1 MDTGVSN
8 QSIPFMQAID
18 HFNLRSFDL
27 NLLVAFDAMMEE
39 MSVTRAAQR
48 LKIQQPAMSHNISIL
63 RTLFQDELF
72 VRVGQVMKP
81 TARAL
86 NLAGP
91 VRQALRQAQAAV
103 LMTDAFDPA
112 TERRTFR
119 LGLSSEVEL
128 LLLPDLTARL
138 RDIAPGIRILAR
150 SGDAQEV
157 DAMLETGFI
166 DLSVGCSYLPD
177 SRHHCEPL
185 YQSSVLCC
193 FNPNLVKV
201 SNPVGLDA
209 YMSAQHAV
217 ISQTDSLHG
226 CVKDALEH
234 AGAELE
240 VVAAAPDFM
249 SILATARS
257 SAVIATV
264 SSRIALRYGPLLGLE
279 ISPVPLALSFPPVAM
294 VWPLQTDSD
303 LGCAW
308 LRSQIREAM
317 LRTNESHVADIAA

>member
-1 MDTGVSN
+1 MNV
-8 QSIPFMQAID
+8 ID

-48 LKIQQPAMSHNISIL
+48 LKIQQPAMSHNISTL
-63 RTLFQDELF
+63 RTLFQDDLF
-72 VRVGQVMKP
+72 IRVGQVMKP

-91 VRQALRQAQAAV
+91 IRQTLRQAQAAV
-103 LMTDAFDPA
+103 LMADVFDPA

-138 RDIAPGIRILAR
+138 RDIAPGIRLLAR
-150 SGDAQEV
+150 GGDVQEV
-157 DAMLETGFI
+157 DAMLDAGII

-193 FNPNLVKV
+193 FNPHLLKLP
-201 SNPVGLDA
+201 NPMGLDA
-209 YMSAQHAV
+209 YMSGQHAV

-226 CVKDALEH
+226 CVKDALDH
-234 AGAELE
+234 IGADLE

-249 SILATARS
+249 SVLATARQS
-257 SAVIATV
+257 PVIATV

-279 ISPVPLALSFPPVAM
+279 VSPVPLKLSFPPVAM

-308 LRSQIREAM
+308 LRQQIREAM
-317 LRTNESHVADIAA
+317 LRTNEGGCSMPPPDGQNSWPRLRTL

>member
-1 MDTGVSN
+1 
-8 QSIPFMQAID
+8 MQVID

-48 LKIQQPAMSHNISIL
+48 LKIQQPAMSHNISTL

-72 VRVGQVMKP
+72 IRVGQVMKP

-86 NLAGP
+86 NLSGP

-103 LMTDAFDPA
+103 LMADVFDPA
-112 TERRTFR
+112 TEQRTFR

-150 SGDAQEV
+150 GGDAAEV
-157 DAMLETGFI
+157 DAMLDAGVI
-166 DLSVGCSYLPD
+166 DLSVGCSCLPD

-193 FNPNLVKV
+193 FNPQLLEI
-201 SNPVGLDA
+201 SNPVSLDA
-209 YMSAQHAV
+209 YMAAQHAV

-264 SSRIALRYGPLLGLE
+264 SSRIAARYGPLLGLQV
-279 ISPVPLALSFPPVAM
+279 SPVPLALSFPPVAM
-294 VWPLQTDSD
+294 VWPLHMDSD

-308 LRSQIREAM
+308 LRQQIREAM
-317 LRTNESHVADIAA
+317 LRTTETNVADIAA

>member
-1 MDTGVSN
+1 
-8 QSIPFMQAID
+8 MQVID

-39 MSVTRAAQR
+39 MSVTRAARR
-48 LKIQQPAMSHNISIL
+48 LKIQQPAMSHNISTL

-72 VRVGQVMKP
+72 IRVGQAMKP

-86 NLAGP
+86 NLSGP
-91 VRQALRQAQAAV
+91 IRQALRQAQAAM

-112 TERRTFR
+112 NEQRTFR

-150 SGDAQEV
+150 GGDAQEV
-157 DAMLETGFI
+157 DAMLDAGVV

-185 YQSSVLCC
+185 YQSGVLCC
-193 FNPNLVKV
+193 FNPKLLDLC
-201 SNPVGLDA
+201 SPVGLDA
-209 YMSAQHAV
+209 YMAAQHAV

-264 SSRIALRYGPLLGLE
+264 SSRIALRYGPLMGLE
-279 ISPVPLALSFPPVAM
+279 VSPVPLELSFPPVAM
-294 VWPLQTDSD
+294 VWPLHTDSD

-308 LRSQIREAM
+308 LRQQIREAL
-317 LRTNESHVADIAA
+317 LRKNGSNVADVAA

>member
-1 MDTGVSN
+1 
-8 QSIPFMQAID
+8 MQVID

-48 LKIQQPAMSHNISIL
+48 LKIQQPAMSHNISTL

-72 VRVGQVMKP
+72 IRVGQVMKP

-86 NLAGP
+86 NLAGA

-103 LMTDAFDPA
+103 LMADAFDPA

-138 RDIAPGIRILAR
+138 REIAPGVRILAR
-150 SGDAQEV
+150 GGDAQEV
-157 DAMLETGFI
+157 DAMLEAGVI

-185 YQSSVLCC
+185 YQSGVLCC
-193 FNPNLVKV
+193 FNPHLMRL

-209 YMSAQHAV
+209 YMAAQHAV

-234 AGAELE
+234 AGANLD

-249 SILATARS
+249 SVLATARS

-279 ISPVPLALSFPPVAM
+279 ISPVPLGLSFPPVAM
-294 VWPLQTDSD
+294 VWPLQTNSD
-303 LGCAW
+303 LGCVW
-308 LRSQIREAM
+308 LRSQIREAI
-317 LRTNESHVADIAA
+317 LRTDESTVC

>member
-1 MDTGVSN
+1 
-8 QSIPFMQAID
+8 MQVID

-39 MSVTRAAQR
+39 MSVTRAARR
-48 LKIQQPAMSHNISIL
+48 LKIQQPAMSHNISTL

-72 VRVGQVMKP
+72 IRVGQIMKP

-86 NLAGP
+86 NLSGP

-103 LMTDAFDPA
+103 LMADAFEPA
-112 TERRTFR
+112 TEQRTFR

-150 SGDAQEV
+150 GGDATEV
-157 DAMLETGFI
+157 NAMLDAGVI
-166 DLSVGCSYLPD
+166 DMSVGCSYLPD
-177 SRHHCEPL
+177 SRHHSEPL

-193 FNPNLVKV
+193 FNPQLLKV
-201 SNPVGLDA
+201 SNPVSLDA
-209 YMSAQHAV
+209 YMAAQHAV

-249 SILATARS
+249 SVLATARS

-264 SSRIALRYGPLLGLE
+264 SSRIARRYGPY
-279 ISPVPLALSFPPVAM
+279 
-294 VWPLQTDSD
+294 WD
-303 LGCAW
+303 
-308 LRSQIREAM
+308 LRSAQCRWRFLFHPWQWSGRFTWTAILAARGCGNKSVRRCCRRTRIGSRK
-317 LRTNESHVADIAA
+317 LRRDVP

>member
-1 MDTGVSN
+1 MMLSSAIK
-8 QSIPFMQAID
+8 SISFMQVID

-48 LKIQQPAMSHNISIL
+48 LKIQQPAMSHNISTL

-72 VRVGQVMKP
+72 IRVGQVMKP

-86 NLAGP
+86 HLAAP

-103 LMTDAFDPA
+103 LMADEFDPA
-112 TERRTFR
+112 TEQRTFR

-150 SGDAQEV
+150 GGDADEV
-157 DAMLETGFI
+157 DAMLEAGVI

-177 SRHHCEPL
+177 SRHHSEQL

-193 FNPNLVKV
+193 FNPQLLTLA
-201 SNPVGLDA
+201 NPVGRND
-209 YMSAQHAV
+209 YMTAKHAV

-234 AGAELE
+234 AGAALE

-257 SAVIATV
+257 SAVIATL

-279 ISPVPLALSFPPVAM
+279 VSPVPLALSFPPVAM
-294 VWPLQTDSD
+294 VWPLHMDSD

-308 LRSQIREAM
+308 LRQQIREAIP
-317 LRTNESHVADIAA
+317 RTTESNVADIPV

>member
-1 MDTGVSN
+1 
-8 QSIPFMQAID
+8 MQVID

-48 LKIQQPAMSHNISIL
+48 LKIQQPAMSHNLSTL

-72 VRVGQVMKP
+72 IRVGQVMKP

-86 NLAGP
+86 NLSGP

-103 LMTDAFDPA
+103 LTVDAFDPA
-112 TERRTFR
+112 IEKRTFR

-150 SGDAQEV
+150 GGDAQEV
-157 DAMLETGFI
+157 EAMLDAGVI

-193 FNPNLVKV
+193 FNPQLLKL

-209 YMSAQHAV
+209 YMAAQHAV

-264 SSRIALRYGPLLGLE
+264 SSRIAARYGPLLGLE
-279 ISPVPLALSFPPVAM
+279 VSPVPLALSFPPVAM
-294 VWPLQTDSD
+294 VWPLQMDSD
-303 LGCAW
+303 PGCRW
-308 LRSQIREAM
+308 LRQQIRDAM
-317 LRTNESHVADIAA
+317 LRTNGSNVADIAA

>member
-1 MDTGVSN
+1 MHV
-8 QSIPFMQAID
+8 ID

-48 LKIQQPAMSHNISIL
+48 LKIQQPAMSHNISTL

-72 VRVGQVMKP
+72 IRVGQVMKP

-103 LMTDAFDPA
+103 LMADAFDPA
-112 TERRTFR
+112 TEQRTFR

-150 SGDAQEV
+150 GGDAQEI
-157 DAMLETGFI
+157 DAMLDAGVI
-166 DLSVGCSYLPD
+166 DMSVGCSYLPD

-193 FNPNLVKV
+193 FNPKLLKL

-209 YMSAQHAV
+209 YMAAQHAV

-226 CVKDALEH
+226 CVKDALVH
-234 AGAELE
+234 VGAELE

-264 SSRIALRYGPLLGLE
+264 SSRIALRYGPLLELE
-279 ISPVPLALSFPPVAM
+279 VSPVPLALSFPPVAM
-294 VWPLQTDSD
+294 VWPLQMDSD

-317 LRTNESHVADIAA
+317 LRTNGSNVTDIAA

>member
-1 MDTGVSN
+1 
-8 QSIPFMQAID
+8 MQVID

-27 NLLVAFDAMMEE
+27 NLLIAFDAMMEE

-48 LKIQQPAMSHNISIL
+48 LKIQQPAMSHNIATL

-72 VRVGQVMKP
+72 IRVGQVMKP

-86 NLAGP
+86 NLSGP

-103 LMTDAFDPA
+103 LMADEFNPA
-112 TERRTFR
+112 TEQRTFR

-138 RDIAPGIRILAR
+138 RNIAPGIRILAR
-150 SGDAQEV
+150 GGDAQEV
-157 DAMLETGFI
+157 ESMLDAGVI

-177 SRHHCEPL
+177 SRHHSEPL
-185 YQSSVLCC
+185 YQSSLLCC
-193 FNPNLVKV
+193 FNPQLMNLSSPV
-201 SNPVGLDA
+201 SRND
-209 YMSAQHAV
+209 YMAAQHAV

-234 AGAELE
+234 AGADLE

-279 ISPVPLALSFPPVAM
+279 VSPVPLALSFPPVAM
-294 VWPLQTDSD
+294 VWPLHMHTD

-308 LRSQIREAM
+308 LRQQIREAM
-317 LRTNESHVADIAA
+317 LGTNKSNVADIAA

>member
-1 MDTGVSN
+1 LS
-8 QSIPFMQAID
+8 
-18 HFNLRSFDL
+18 
-27 NLLVAFDAMMEE
+27 
-39 MSVTRAAQR
+39 
-48 LKIQQPAMSHNISIL
+48 
-63 RTLFQDELF
+63 
-72 VRVGQVMKP
+72 
-81 TARAL
+81 
-86 NLAGP
+86 GP

-103 LMTDAFDPA
+103 LMADAFDPA

-150 SGDAQEV
+150 GGDAQEV
-157 DAMLETGFI
+157 DAMLEAGVV

-193 FNPNLVKV
+193 FNPQLLKV

-209 YMSAQHAV
+209 YMTAQHAV

-226 CVKDALEH
+226 CVKDALKH

-279 ISPVPLALSFPPVAM
+279 VSPVPLELSFPPVAM

-308 LRSQIREAM
+308 LRQQIREAM
-317 LRTNESHVADIAA
+317 LRTNGSNVAHIAA